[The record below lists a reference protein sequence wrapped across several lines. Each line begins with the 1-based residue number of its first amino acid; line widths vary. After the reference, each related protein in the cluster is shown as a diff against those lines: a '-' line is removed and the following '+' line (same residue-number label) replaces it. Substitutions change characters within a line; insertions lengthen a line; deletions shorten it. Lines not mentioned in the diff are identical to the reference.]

1 MFLNKYAAEPCE
13 GRSVAKMF
21 ESITFSLNLNCGKN
35 LHCLP
40 ILQNFIFLQQLL
52 LLQVKAV

>member
-1 MFLNKYAAEPCE
+1 MLLNKYAAVPCE
-13 GRSVAKMF
+13 GRSVAKVF
-21 ESITFSLNLNCGKN
+21 ESITFSLHLNCGKN